1 MSEKGCLKDLIVED
15 IEIDNLT
22 LKGNIKFKGYKFP
35 INDGNNE
42 DILKTDGN
50 STPSWSENVG
60 SLQKDEIFP
69 HVPAKSNSTGN
80 VLYVD
85 ENKSVK
91 IKKNDGIWYTF
102 GEINEYPSFNV
113 TPSPTYTLH
122 SVNPTNIDVRAE
134 DPEKLIIIYSLIL
147 QEIVN
152 GVWKTIT
159 ISDLSLIS
167 SITESSITDELG
179 AIKRYTIS
187 PNQDVNNFGEF
198 KLIIS
203 VTDGINITNT
213 SSIIGIYPATG
224 GIFNTYSDVNG
235 NKYKVHIF
243 LEGGNFIVNVDN
255 LVIDFLIVGGGG
267 GGASKRGGGG
277 GAGGVVI
284 GTQTINTGNFT
295 IIIGNGGAGLVSGDS
310 GFGGDGNNSTFKGF
324 IAKGGGGGGGGG
336 GSTTYY
342 PNGIYSNGIAGGSGG
357 GCRGNRA
364 SAIPG
369 ASVQDDYVSITNVS
383 GYGNSG
389 GTKSYSGTGGGGAG
403 SVGYS
408 GNTNKGGNAGIGM
421 SNSFKTGNNLYYG
434 GGGGGGGVADGGGS
448 GGSGGGGNGGG
459 STNLSTPGSP
469 NTGGGGGAGGS
480 NNNSV
485 NYAGK
490 QGGSGIVLIRYVIS

>member
-60 SLQKDEIFP
+60 SLQKDTIFP
-69 HVPAKSNSTGN
+69 HVPAKSDSAGN

-102 GEINEYPSFNV
+102 GEINEYPIINV

-122 SVNPTNIDVRAE
+122 SVTPTYIDVRAK

-167 SITESSITDELG
+167 SITESSITGNDGLG

-284 GTQTINTGNFT
+284 GISQTINTGGDFP
-295 IIIGNGGAGLVSGDS
+295 IIIGNGGAGMESGNS
-310 GFGGDGNNSTFKGF
+310 GIGVDGNDSTFKDF
-324 IAKGGGGGGGGG
+324 VAKGGGGGGGSGDG
-336 GSTTYY
+336 
-342 PNGIYSNGIAGGSGG
+342 NIGGSGG

-369 ASVQDDYVSITNVS
+369 TSNQDDYDTITNVS

-389 GTKSYSGTGGGGAG
+389 GNPSYNGPGGGGAG

-408 GNTNKGGNAGIGM
+408 GDTNKGGNAGSGM

-434 GGGGGGGVADGGGS
+434 GGGGGGGVVGGGGS

-480 NNNSV
+480 QSQYVYSNPE

-490 QGGSGIVLIRYVIS
+490 QGGSGIVVIRYVIS